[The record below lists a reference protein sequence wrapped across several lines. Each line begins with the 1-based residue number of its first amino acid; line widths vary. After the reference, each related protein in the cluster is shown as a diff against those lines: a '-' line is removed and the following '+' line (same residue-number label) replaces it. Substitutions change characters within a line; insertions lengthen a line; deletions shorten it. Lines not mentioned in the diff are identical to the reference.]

1 MREGPRVQ
9 RFTRSVIPNE
19 ERVQYEALF
28 DSATGLPQ
36 WALLLDRTEVALARA
51 QRVNSKVAVCVLDD
65 LRTGSGEPAN
75 VEQFVAT
82 LRGRIRSDDTIGR
95 VAEQTFVVV
104 CNDIERDKD
113 AGLVAERLLENID
126 VVCRVGVVQS
136 RGGDD
141 ASTLLTSAIQQAM
154 RTTPA
159 T

>member
-28 DSATGLPQ
+28 DAASGLPQ

-51 QRVNSKVAVCVLDD
+51 QRVNCKVAVCVLDD
-65 LRTGSGEPAN
+65 VQTLSGEPPN
-75 VEQFVAT
+75 VEQFVAA
-82 LRGRIRSDDTIGR
+82 LRGKIRSDDTIGR
-95 VAEQTFVVV
+95 VAGQTFVVV

-113 AGLVAERLLENID
+113 AGMVAERLLENTDI
-126 VVCRVGVVQS
+126 VCRVGIVQS
-136 RGGDD
+136 RGGED
-141 ASTLLTSAIQQAM
+141 ASTLLTTAIQQAM
-154 RTTPA
+154 RTSPA